1 MPAARNRRHAAVC
14 GLPRIL
20 PRSSLRSVVWLGALA
35 LGLAAPV
42 WAQGGLLEVE
52 SGDVLSVFVRNEK
65 ELTADYVVS
74 QDGMLFLP
82 HLGRVPVQGK
92 TTQEIEV
99 LVASASP
106 GNPYHPGEKELLP
119 GSGLYCETVIKTRQ
133 MLLVPNALEDEKWR
147 NNPDIKLGM
156 ISYLGYPIFLPQG
169 EVFGTICILDIKE
182 NPYSETYKKLLLQF
196 KELIEAHLEL
206 LHTNC
211 LLQDA
216 LIQVKTLQGMLPICA
231 HCKKIRNDQ
240 DNWQPIE
247 SYISQHSG
255 AKFSHGVCPDCLKE
269 HYADCP

>member
-1 MPAARNRRHAAVC
+1 MEE
-14 GLPRIL
+14 LT
-20 PRSSLRSVVWLGALA
+20 SLSDRVSNLTGAL
-35 LGLAAPV
+35 LGK
-42 WAQGGLLEVE
+42 WQH
-52 SGDVLSVFVRNEK
+52 
-65 ELTADYVVS
+65 VVDIVAE
-74 QDGMLFLP
+74 QL
-82 HLGRVPVQGK
+82 RVPAGLIMRCYGD
-92 TTQEIEV
+92 EIEV

-169 EVFGTICILDIKE
+169 EVFGTICVLDIKE
-182 NPYSETYKKLLLQF
+182 NAYSETYKRLLLQF

-231 HCKKIRNDQ
+231 HCKKIRDDQ
-240 DNWQPIE
+240 DNWQPME
-247 SYISQHSG
+247 SYISQRSG

-269 HYADCP
+269 HYSDCP

>member
-1 MPAARNRRHAAVC
+1 MEELTSVSNRVSQ
-14 GLPRIL
+14 LT
-20 PRSSLRSVVWLGALA
+20 GAL
-35 LGLAAPV
+35 LGKWQHVVDIVAELLTVPAGLIMRC
-42 WAQGGLLEVE
+42 QG
-52 SGDVLSVFVRNEK
+52 N
-65 ELTADYVVS
+65 
-74 QDGMLFLP
+74 
-82 HLGRVPVQGK
+82 
-92 TTQEIEV
+92 EIEV

-169 EVFGTICILDIKE
+169 EVFGTICVLDIKE
-182 NPYSETYKKLLLQF
+182 NAYSETYKRLLLQF

-206 LHTNC
+206 LQTNC

-231 HCKKIRNDQ
+231 HCKKIRDDQ
-240 DNWQPIE
+240 DNWQPME
-247 SYISQHSG
+247 SYISQRSG

-269 HYADCP
+269 HYSDCT

>member
-1 MPAARNRRHAAVC
+1 MEE
-14 GLPRIL
+14 LT
-20 PRSSLRSVVWLGALA
+20 SVSDRVSQLTGAL
-35 LGLAAPV
+35 LGKWQHVVDIVAELLTVPAGLIMRC
-42 WAQGGLLEVE
+42 QG
-52 SGDVLSVFVRNEK
+52 N
-65 ELTADYVVS
+65 
-74 QDGMLFLP
+74 
-82 HLGRVPVQGK
+82 
-92 TTQEIEV
+92 EIEV

-133 MLLVPNALEDEKWR
+133 MLLVSNALQDEKWR

-169 EVFGTICILDIKE
+169 EVFGTICVLDIKG
-182 NPYSETYKKLLLQF
+182 NTYSETYKRLLLQF

-231 HCKKIRNDQ
+231 HCKKIRDDQ
-240 DNWQPIE
+240 DNWQPME
-247 SYISQHSG
+247 SYISQRSG
-255 AKFSHGVCPDCLKE
+255 AKFSHGVCPDCLRE
-269 HYADCP
+269 HYSDCT

>member
-1 MPAARNRRHAAVC
+1 MEELTSVSNRVSQ
-14 GLPRIL
+14 LT
-20 PRSSLRSVVWLGALA
+20 GAL
-35 LGLAAPV
+35 LGKWQHVVDIVAELLTVPAGLIMRC
-42 WAQGGLLEVE
+42 QG
-52 SGDVLSVFVRNEK
+52 N
-65 ELTADYVVS
+65 
-74 QDGMLFLP
+74 
-82 HLGRVPVQGK
+82 
-92 TTQEIEV
+92 EIEV

-133 MLLVPNALEDEKWR
+133 MLLVPNALQDEKWL

-169 EVFGTICILDIKE
+169 EVFGTICVLDIKE
-182 NPYSETYKKLLLQF
+182 NAYSETYKRLLLQF

-231 HCKKIRNDQ
+231 HCKKIRDDQ
-240 DNWQPIE
+240 DNWQPME
-247 SYISQHSG
+247 SYISQRSG

-269 HYADCP
+269 HYSDCT

>member
-1 MPAARNRRHAAVC
+1 MEELTSVSNRVSQ
-14 GLPRIL
+14 LT
-20 PRSSLRSVVWLGALA
+20 GAL
-35 LGLAAPV
+35 LGKWQHVVDIVAELLTVPAGLIMRC
-42 WAQGGLLEVE
+42 QG
-52 SGDVLSVFVRNEK
+52 N
-65 ELTADYVVS
+65 
-74 QDGMLFLP
+74 
-82 HLGRVPVQGK
+82 
-92 TTQEIEV
+92 EIEV

-133 MLLVPNALEDEKWR
+133 MLLVPNALQDEKWR

-169 EVFGTICILDIKE
+169 EVFGTICILDIKG
-182 NPYSETYKKLLLQF
+182 NTYSETYKRLLLQF

-206 LHTNC
+206 LQTNC

-231 HCKKIRNDQ
+231 HCKKIRDDQ
-240 DNWQPIE
+240 DNWQPME
-247 SYISQHSG
+247 SYISQRSG

-269 HYADCP
+269 HYSDCT